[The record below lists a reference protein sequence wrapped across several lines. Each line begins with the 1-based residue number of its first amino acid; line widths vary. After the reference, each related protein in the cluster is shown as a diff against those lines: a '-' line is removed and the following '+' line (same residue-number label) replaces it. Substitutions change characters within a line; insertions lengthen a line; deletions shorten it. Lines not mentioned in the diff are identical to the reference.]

1 MTGTQRKKE
10 DKEEKQNEKKEK
22 QEENREK
29 IRQLKEQE
37 REAKEQLDELKG
49 TKAKGKAQK
58 DSEAAQAVSDA
69 ALADYVKT
77 YSSMKAKDAAGM
89 FDSMMPDQKQ
99 LVVKILQNMT
109 AAQRSAILPKMNVQ
123 NASDITIEMDKE
135 LP

>member
-37 REAKEQLDELKG
+37 RE
-49 TKAKGKAQK
+49 
-58 DSEAAQAVSDA
+58 
-69 ALADYVKT
+69 
-77 YSSMKAKDAAGM
+77 AKDAAGM